1 MSGTSREEPVRDGG
15 PREREHHTYER
26 DEHAYEDAWYRALK
40 AKAEQRTDER
50 REENA
55 EPPAPPASPAENT
68 PAD

>member
-1 MSGTSREEPVRDGG
+1 MSGTSREEPVRDGKR
-15 PREREHHTYER
+15 REREHHPFER

-50 REENA
+50 GEENA
-55 EPPAPPASPAENT
+55 ESPAPPAPPAEET